1 MSSAD
6 HKRKAS
12 SPEAT
17 ITEPTSG
24 SSDHQPKK
32 PRTEDTITKDAID
45 HAPDCDDASCP
56 GCGEGE
62 LELQFDGKPSAL
74 ELFSLARE
82 EASKESLSTHG
93 TGAAKKLFDLAIEA
107 FEELEKSNAHLE
119 MGDDP
124 ASEVAR
130 TLLETK
136 VQHAACVVAVGNYM
150 PSLAMVQDGVSKYQK
165 LFREHATM
173 AGENSTA
180 LIGQGI
186 AELSAVRLLRKEA
199 LKAAHGDDEDE
210 DEDDEEQEEALRAAA
225 IVPRTESTLAKHAMD
240 VFNKGLKIL
249 EATPGSSFAQESIRA
264 TQEMEEYGV
273 MVDIQLNNDL
283 ARQLFEQA
291 FQHIEKARAAKPE
304 LFDQNADI
312 QSLYGSCLFN
322 KARMVTHEG
331 NEQESKKLLDKAIEI
346 LTKAEEM
353 QGEPGDAKT
362 LETLGQ
368 AYMMSTVLTEDED
381 SIMDAY
387 NAATDRLR
395 RALDLDPSNSAL
407 RKQLDAIEAEGGDDD
422 FEDDE
427 DDFEE
432 GDEEDEA

>member
-1 MSSAD
+1 MLIFSLPVLPFLHYISSSI
-6 HKRKAS
+6 RYTLQS
-12 SPEAT
+12 NELCRP
-17 ITEPTSG
+17 
-24 SSDHQPKK
+24 QKK
-32 PRTEDTITKDAID
+32 GFFAR
-45 HAPDCDDASCP
+45 S
-56 GCGEGE
+56 EGE

-119 MGDDP
+119 MGNNP
-124 ASEVAR
+124 ASDVAK

-150 PSLAMVQDGVSKYQK
+150 PSLAMVQDGVAKYQK
-165 LFREHATM
+165 LFQEHATM

-186 AELSAVRLLRKEA
+186 AELSVVRLLRKEA
-199 LKAAHGDDEDE
+199 LKAAHGDEDEDE
-210 DEDDEEQEEALRAAA
+210 DEDDEEQEETLRAAA

-291 FQHIEKARAAKPE
+291 FQHIEKARTAKPE
-304 LFDQNADI
+304 LFEQNADI

-395 RALDLDPSNSAL
+395 RALELDPSNSAL
-407 RKQLDAIEAEGGDDD
+407 RKQLDAIEAESGDGDDY
-422 FEDDE
+422 EDE
-427 DDFEE
+427 DEFEE
-432 GDEEDEA
+432 GEEEQEDDDDDDK

>member
-1 MSSAD
+1 M
-6 HKRKAS
+6 
-12 SPEAT
+12 E
-17 ITEPTSG
+17 
-24 SSDHQPKK
+24 
-32 PRTEDTITKDAID
+32 
-45 HAPDCDDASCP
+45 
-56 GCGEGE
+56 
-62 LELQFDGKPSAL
+62 
-74 ELFSLARE
+74 
-82 EASKESLSTHG
+82 
-93 TGAAKKLFDLAIEA
+93 
-107 FEELEKSNAHLE
+107 
-119 MGDDP
+119 
-124 ASEVAR
+124 
-130 TLLETK
+130 
-136 VQHAACVVAVGNYM
+136 
-150 PSLAMVQDGVSKYQK
+150 
-165 LFREHATM
+165 
-173 AGENSTA
+173 
-180 LIGQGI
+180 
-186 AELSAVRLLRKEA
+186 
-199 LKAAHGDDEDE
+199 
-210 DEDDEEQEEALRAAA
+210 
-225 IVPRTESTLAKHAMD
+225 
-240 VFNKGLKIL
+240 VFNKGLKLL

-291 FQHIEKARAAKPE
+291 FQHIERARAAKPE
-304 LFDQNADI
+304 LFEQNADI

-346 LTKAEEM
+346 LTKAEDM

-395 RALDLDPSNSAL
+395 RALELDPSNSAL

-422 FEDDE
+422 FEDDDE

>member
-12 SPEAT
+12 SPGAT
-17 ITEPTSG
+17 ATESSTAV

-32 PRTEDTITKDAID
+32 ARTEDTTTTKNAID
-45 HAPDCDDASCP
+45 HAPDCDDPSCP

-124 ASEVAR
+124 ASEVAKS
-130 TLLETK
+130 LLETK
-136 VQHAACVVAVGNYM
+136 VQHAACVAAVGNYM
-150 PSLAMVQDGVSKYQK
+150 PSLAMVQDGVAKYQK

-186 AELSAVRLLRKEA
+186 AELSA
-199 LKAAHGDDEDE
+199 DEDE

-240 VFNKGLKIL
+240 VFNKGLKLL
-249 EATPGSSFAQESIRA
+249 EVTPGSSFAQESIRA

-395 RALDLDPSNSAL
+395 RALELDPSNSAL

-432 GDEEDEA
+432 GDEEDEEEDEA

>member
-17 ITEPTSG
+17 TTTTESSTLG

-32 PRTEDTITKDAID
+32 PRTEDTTTTTKNTID
-45 HAPDCDDASCP
+45 HAPDCDDPSCP

-124 ASEVAR
+124 ASEVAK

-150 PSLAMVQDGVSKYQK
+150 PSLAMVQDGVAKYQK

-199 LKAAHGDDEDE
+199 LKAAHGDEDEDE

-240 VFNKGLKIL
+240 GFNKGLKIL

-273 MVDIQLNNDL
+273 M
-283 ARQLFEQA
+283 LFEQA

-304 LFDQNADI
+304 LFEQNADI

-395 RALDLDPSNSAL
+395 RALELDPSNSAL
-407 RKQLDAIEAEGGDDD
+407 RKQLDAIEAESGDGDDY
-422 FEDDE
+422 EDE
-427 DDFEE
+427 DEFEE
-432 GDEEDEA
+432 GAEEEEEEDDK

>member
-1 MSSAD
+1 PMSSAD

-17 ITEPTSG
+17 TTTIESSTLG

-32 PRTEDTITKDAID
+32 PRTEDTTTTTKNTID
-45 HAPDCDDASCP
+45 HAPDCDDPSCP

-124 ASEVAR
+124 ASEVAK

-136 VQHAACVVAVGNYM
+136 IQHAACVVAVGNYM
-150 PSLAMVQDGVSKYQK
+150 PSLAMDQDGVAKYQK
-165 LFREHATM
+165 LFREHAMM
-173 AGENSTA
+173 AGENSAA

-186 AELSAVRLLRKEA
+186 AELSAV
-199 LKAAHGDDEDE
+199 
-210 DEDDEEQEEALRAAA
+210 
-225 IVPRTESTLAKHAMD
+225 
-240 VFNKGLKIL
+240 N
-249 EATPGSSFAQESIRA
+249 
-264 TQEMEEYGV
+264 
-273 MVDIQLNNDL
+273 L

-304 LFDQNADI
+304 LFEQNADI

-322 KARMVTHEG
+322 KARM
-331 NEQESKKLLDKAIEI
+331 
-346 LTKAEEM
+346 
-353 QGEPGDAKT
+353 
-362 LETLGQ
+362 
-368 AYMMSTVLTEDED
+368 
-381 SIMDAY
+381 
-387 NAATDRLR
+387 
-395 RALDLDPSNSAL
+395 
-407 RKQLDAIEAEGGDDD
+407 
-422 FEDDE
+422 
-427 DDFEE
+427 
-432 GDEEDEA
+432 